1 MKRSLNNRSI
11 ALAQL
16 IIFLN
21 ISLSDDILQKD
32 SLASISI
39 NKTKLTTTIDSLT
52 DSSTSNTK
60 KNGFNIDTI
69 KTHSIIISPIEKIKN
84 ENLPEEDIFDAQ
96 LSESKMIFS
105 EAIISDLTGDTLEAA
120 YQFELL
126 FESLSHIDDLNSND
140 EFKRLEFNR
149 LLTAAIDYYEDE
161 AVTLDKVETGF
172 SVSVLKDKLDEYIY
186 DQTLEDLEYVEERVE
201 IIPGHIPITY
211 NQKVA
216 SIIKFFKN
224 EGRKSFQKWL
234 NRTSVYKPIV
244 LPILEQEGVPP
255 ELFYLA
261 MIESGLNPNAY
272 SYAHASGLWQFI
284 SSTGKLYGLKKTWWI
299 DERRDFVKSTHA
311 SARFLKDLYKQFD
324 DWYLAFAAYNCGP
337 GRVRKTI
344 KRQGTRD
351 YWELTRLPAQTRNY
365 VPNIMAALFI
375 SNNPEKYGF
384 SVVKESPM
392 AWEEIAIDKAVSLQ
406 VISECSN
413 LKIDLLQKY
422 NPELKQGTIP
432 PLKEGEKY
440 LFRMPITA
448 SKDFDSLFARI
459 ETEKFQEVVFLEH
472 KVKYGEN
479 LWLIARKYD
488 VRIKDIVSINKL
500 AKAKYIKPGQI
511 LQIPADGYDLHRKL
525 SQKKSSGSKQIY
537 YTVRSGDTLSEIAM
551 AYRTSVSKIKK
562 WNGLRSDR
570 IYKGQKLKIWTKS

>member
-1 MKRSLNNRSI
+1 MKRSLNNRTL
-11 ALAQL
+11 ALVQL

-21 ISLSDDILQKD
+21 ILLSDDILQKD
-32 SLASISI
+32 SLASIAI
-39 NKTKLTTTIDSLT
+39 NKTKLTTAIDSLT
-52 DSSTSNTK
+52 DSSVSNTK
-60 KNGFNIDTI
+60 KNGFNTDTI
-69 KTHSIIISPIEKIKN
+69 SAHSIIISPIEKIKN

-244 LPILEQEGVPP
+244 LPILEKEGVPP

-344 KRQGTRD
+344 KKQGTRD

-384 SVVKESPM
+384 AVVKEPPM
-392 AWEEIAIDKAVSLQ
+392 EWEEIAIDKAVSLQ

-448 SKDFDSLFARI
+448 SKDFDSLFSRI

>member
-1 MKRSLNNRSI
+1 MKRFLNNVSFV
-11 ALAQL
+11 LVQF

-21 ISLSDDILQKD
+21 ILLSDDSSKND

-39 NKTKLTTTIDSLT
+39 NKTKLTTTIGSLT
-52 DSSTSNTK
+52 DSNISNMK
-60 KNGFNIDTI
+60 KNRFNIDTI
-69 KTHSIIISPIEKIKN
+69 NTNSIIISPIEKIKN
-84 ENLPEEDIFDAQ
+84 ENLLEEDIFDAQ

-105 EAIISDLTGDTLEAA
+105 EAIISDLTGDTLEAS

-172 SVSVLKDKLDEYIY
+172 SVAVLKDKLDEYIY

-216 SIIKFFKN
+216 SIIKFFQN

-244 LPILEQEGVPP
+244 LPILEKEGVPP

-375 SNNPEKYGF
+375 SNNPAKYGF
-384 SVVKESPM
+384 SVVKEPPM

-525 SQKKSSGSKQIY
+525 SQKKSAGSKQIY

-551 AYRTSVSKIKK
+551 VYRTSVKKIKK